1 MAEQSNV
8 NRVGDNVRKMM
19 EQNAP
24 ESDIIGYLK
33 SEGFTPTKFQAAVA
47 SAKKV
52 GGAPV
57 EAGFG
62 RSFLQGLT
70 FNTADEIEAAFKAG
84 AISGPEYQNQLARVR
99 AGIKQYEEQY
109 PGRSFTGELVGGL
122 VPTAAAL
129 IAAPFTG
136 GATGPAAVAG
146 ATRTAAALPGLGTNI
161 LRGMGYGAA
170 SGAAAGAG
178 GAEGGLSNRVLGGA
192 IGGTAGLVLGGAAPA
207 VTSTVGTGGRK
218 LAEFTG
224 LTQPVDA
231 TTKAQQLIAKKLAQ
245 EGVSPQELAARQADV
260 VARYGARDET
270 LADYAG
276 ESMRRLGR
284 GALAIPNA
292 AQTETRQMLTE
303 RAIGTGPRITR
314 DITEFTA
321 IGERDINE
329 VADEIIQRRA
339 MQAAPL
345 YEQALSA
352 GQVNSFAI
360 DNLLKKSKDIQNAIS
375 DARRLPQYADLPD
388 NDMILLDKAYKY
400 VGDAA
405 NEARKAGKGS
415 RANDLDNLRV
425 SLLNAISDKDTGVPV
440 YKEAVKVFA
449 DESLL
454 KDALELGSKNFL
466 KKTPSAIS
474 KELEKFPGDA
484 EREMYRLGAVQSLRD
499 EIYGMRETANIADKF
514 LNNREMRDRM
524 KTIFNSTGEYEAF
537 VKNLERERQMAV
549 TRSRIEGVSP
559 TAPIQ
564 QDIAELQGPSPTDV
578 IEAGTQMAR
587 GDLVGGGMSMMRQLA
602 PRLQGMDENVA
613 ELISR
618 SVFDPSFAQQQ
629 QLLTSLTPVMDE
641 LRKRAMQQQVR
652 AAGTSTTAGQ
662 LVPGLLD

>member
-1 MAEQSNV
+1 MANPSNID
-8 NRVGDNVRKMM
+8 RVQENVRKMM

-24 ESDIIGYLK
+24 EADVVGYLK

-62 RSFLQGLT
+62 RSLLQGLT
-70 FNTADEIEAAFKAG
+70 FNTADEIEAAFRAG

-129 IAAPFTG
+129 LAAPFTG

-178 GAEGGLSNRVLGGA
+178 GAEGGLGNRALGA
-192 IGGTAGLVLGGAAPA
+192 TIGGGAGLVFGGAAPA
-207 VTSTVGTGGRK
+207 VTSAVGTGGRK
-218 LAEFTG
+218 ALEATG
-224 LTQPVDA
+224 LLQPVDA
-231 TTKAQQLIAKKLAQ
+231 ATKAQELIAKKLAQ
-245 EGVSPQELAARQADV
+245 EGISPQELAMRQANIV
-260 VARYGARDET
+260 KTLGARDET
-270 LADYAG
+270 LADIGG
-276 ESMRRLGR
+276 ESMRRLAR
-284 GALAIPNA
+284 GSMAIPNA
-292 AQTETRQMLTE
+292 AQTDVRQMLTE
-303 RAIGTGPRITR
+303 RAVGTGPRITR
-314 DITEFTA
+314 DITELTA

-329 VADEIIQRRA
+329 VANEIIQRRA
-339 MQAAPL
+339 LQAAPL

-360 DNLLKKSKDIQNAIS
+360 DNLLKKSKDIQNALS

-400 VGDAA
+400 VGDMA

-454 KDALELGSKNFL
+454 KDALEMGSKNFL

-474 KELEKFPGDA
+474 KELQQFPGDA

-549 TRSRIEGVSP
+549 TRARIEGGSP

-564 QDIAELQGPSPTDV
+564 QDIAELQGPSPSEV
-578 IEAGTQMAR
+578 IQAGTQMVR
-587 GDLVGGGMSMMRQLA
+587 GDLIGGGMNMMRQLA

-618 SVFDPSFAQQQ
+618 SVLDPSFAQQQ
-629 QLLTSLTPVMDE
+629 QFLTTLTPVMDE

>member
-136 GATGPAAVAG
+136 GATAPTAVAG

-192 IGGTAGLVLGGAAPA
+192 IGGTAGLVFGGAAPA
-207 VTSTVGTGGRK
+207 VTTAVGTGGRK
-218 LAEFTG
+218 LGEFTG
-224 LTQPVDA
+224 LTKPVDA

-303 RAIGTGPRITR
+303 RAIGTGPRITK
-314 DITEFTA
+314 DITDFTA
-321 IGERDINE
+321 IGERDIGE
-329 VADEIIQRRA
+329 VADEIILRRA
-339 MQAAPL
+339 EQAAPL
-345 YEQALSA
+345 YKQALSA

-360 DNLLKKSKDIQNAIS
+360 DNLLRKSKDIQNCH
-375 DARRLPQYADLPD
+375 Q
-388 NDMILLDKAYKY
+388 
-400 VGDAA
+400 
-405 NEARKAGKGS
+405 
-415 RANDLDNLRV
+415 
-425 SLLNAISDKDTGVPV
+425 
-440 YKEAVKVFA
+440 
-449 DESLL
+449 
-454 KDALELGSKNFL
+454 
-466 KKTPSAIS
+466 
-474 KELEKFPGDA
+474 
-484 EREMYRLGAVQSLRD
+484 
-499 EIYGMRETANIADKF
+499 
-514 LNNREMRDRM
+514 
-524 KTIFNSTGEYEAF
+524 
-537 VKNLERERQMAV
+537 
-549 TRSRIEGVSP
+549 
-559 TAPIQ
+559 
-564 QDIAELQGPSPTDV
+564 
-578 IEAGTQMAR
+578 
-587 GDLVGGGMSMMRQLA
+587 
-602 PRLQGMDENVA
+602 
-613 ELISR
+613 
-618 SVFDPSFAQQQ
+618 
-629 QLLTSLTPVMDE
+629 
-641 LRKRAMQQQVR
+641 
-652 AAGTSTTAGQ
+652 
-662 LVPGLLD
+662 

>member
-1 MAEQSNV
+1 MANPSNID
-8 NRVGDNVRKMM
+8 RVQENVRKMM

-24 ESDIIGYLK
+24 ETDVVGYLK

-70 FNTADEIEAAFKAG
+70 FNTADEMEAAFKAG

-99 AGIKQYEEQY
+99 TGIKQYEEQY
-109 PGRSFTGELVGGL
+109 PGRSFAGELVGGL

-136 GATGPAAVAG
+136 GATGPAAIAG

-178 GAEGGLSNRVLGGA
+178 GAEGGLGNRALGGA
-192 IGGTAGLVLGGAAPA
+192 IGGTAGLVFGGAAPA
-207 VTSTVGTGGRK
+207 VTTAVGTGGRK
-218 LAEFTG
+218 LAEVTG
-224 LTQPVDA
+224 LKKPIDA
-231 TTKAQQLIAKKLAQ
+231 MTKAQQLIAKKLSQ
-245 EGVSPQELAARQADV
+245 EGISPQELAKRQADI
-260 VARYGARDET
+260 VAQYGARDET
-270 LADYAG
+270 LADIAG

-303 RAIGTGPRITR
+303 RAIGAGPRIIK
-314 DITEFTA
+314 DITDFTA

-329 VADEIIQRRA
+329 VANEIIQRRA
-339 MQAAPL
+339 MQADPL
-345 YEQALSA
+345 YKQALSA

-375 DARRLPQYADLPD
+375 DARRLPQFADLPD

-400 VGDAA
+400 VGDMA
-405 NEARKAGKGS
+405 NEARKSGKGS

-425 SLLNAISDKDTGVPV
+425 SLLDAISDKDTGVPV
-440 YKEAVKVFA
+440 YKEAVKVFF

-466 KKTPSAIS
+466 KKNPSLIL

-578 IEAGTQMAR
+578 IEAGTQLAR
-587 GDLVGGGMSMMRQLA
+587 GDLVGGGMNIMRQLA
-602 PRLQGMDENVA
+602 PRLQGMNENVA
-613 ELISR
+613 DLISR

-629 QLLTSLTPVMDE
+629 QLLTTLTPVMDE

>member
-136 GATGPAAVAG
+136 GATAPTAVAG

-178 GAEGGLSNRVLGGA
+178 GAEGGLGNRALGGA

-207 VTSTVGTGGRK
+207 VTTAVGTGGRK
-218 LAEFTG
+218 LGEFTG
-224 LTQPVDA
+224 LTKPVDA

-339 MQAAPL
+339 AQAAPL

-360 DNLLKKSKDIQNAIS
+360 DNLLRKSKDIQNAIS

-405 NEARKAGKGS
+405 NEARKAGKGT
-415 RANDLDNLRV
+415 RANDLDDLRI

-587 GDLVGGGMSMMRQLA
+587 GDLVGGGMNMMRQLA

-641 LRKRAMQQQVR
+641 LRRRAMQQQVR

>member
-136 GATGPAAVAG
+136 GATAPTAVAG

-207 VTSTVGTGGRK
+207 VTTAVGTGGRK
-218 LAEFTG
+218 LGEFTG
-224 LTQPVDA
+224 LTKPVDA

-245 EGVSPQELAARQADV
+245 EGVSPQELATRQADV

-339 MQAAPL
+339 AQAAPL

-360 DNLLKKSKDIQNAIS
+360 DSLLRKSKDIQNAIS

-400 VGDAA
+400 VGDMA
-405 NEARKAGKGS
+405 NEARKSGKGS

-587 GDLVGGGMSMMRQLA
+587 GDLVGGSMNMMRQLA

-641 LRKRAMQQQVR
+641 LRRRAMQQQVR

>member
-1 MAEQSNV
+1 MANPSNID
-8 NRVGDNVRKMM
+8 RVQENVRKMM

-24 ESDIIGYLK
+24 ETDVVGYLK

-70 FNTADEIEAAFKAG
+70 FNTADEMEAAFKAG
-84 AISGPEYQNQLARVR
+84 AISGPEYQNQLARIR
-99 AGIKQYEEQY
+99 TGIKQYEEQY
-109 PGRSFTGELVGGL
+109 PGRSFAGELVGGL

-136 GATGPAAVAG
+136 GATGPAAIAG

-178 GAEGGLSNRVLGGA
+178 GAEGGLGNRALGGA
-192 IGGTAGLVLGGAAPA
+192 IGGTAGLVFGGAAPA
-207 VTSTVGTGGRK
+207 VTTAVGTGGRK
-218 LAEFTG
+218 LAEVTG
-224 LTQPVDA
+224 LRKPIDA
-231 TTKAQQLIAKKLAQ
+231 MTKAQQLIAKKLSQ
-245 EGVSPQELAARQADV
+245 EGISPQELAKRQADI
-260 VARYGARDET
+260 VAQYGARDET
-270 LADYAG
+270 LADIAG

-303 RAIGTGPRITR
+303 RAIGAGPRITR

-329 VADEIIQRRA
+329 VANEIIQRRA

-345 YEQALSA
+345 YSQALSA

-360 DNLLKKSKDIQNAIS
+360 DNLIKKSKDIQNALS
-375 DARRLPQYADLPD
+375 DARRLPQYLDLPD
-388 NDMILLDKAYKY
+388 NDMILLDRAYKY
-400 VGDAA
+400 VGDMA
-405 NEARKAGKGS
+405 NEARKSGKGS
-415 RANDLDNLRV
+415 RASDLDNLRV

-454 KDALELGSKNFL
+454 KDALEMGSKNFL

-578 IEAGTQMAR
+578 IEAGTQLAR
-587 GDLVGGGMSMMRQLA
+587 GDLVGGGMNIMRQLA

-613 ELISR
+613 EFISR

-629 QLLTSLTPVMDE
+629 QLLTTLTPVMDQ
-641 LRKRAMQQQVR
+641 LRRRALQQQVR

>member
-192 IGGTAGLVLGGAAPA
+192 IGGTAGLVFGGAAPA

-339 MQAAPL
+339 AQAAPL

-360 DNLLKKSKDIQNAIS
+360 DSLLRKSKDIQNAIS

-400 VGDAA
+400 VGDMA
-405 NEARKAGKGS
+405 NEARKSGKGS

>member
-339 MQAAPL
+339 AQAAPL

-474 KELEKFPGDA
+474 KELQKFPGDA

>member
-1 MAEQSNV
+1 MANPSNID
-8 NRVGDNVRKMM
+8 RVQENVRKMM

-24 ESDIIGYLK
+24 EADVVGYLK

-62 RSFLQGLT
+62 RSLLQGLT
-70 FNTADEIEAAFKAG
+70 FNTADEIEAAFRAG

-109 PGRSFTGELVGGL
+109 PGRAFTGELVGGL

-178 GAEGGLSNRVLGGA
+178 GAEGGLGNRALGA
-192 IGGTAGLVLGGAAPA
+192 TIGGGAGLVFGGAAPA
-207 VTSTVGTGGRK
+207 VTSAVGTGGRK
-218 LAEFTG
+218 ALEATG
-224 LTQPVDA
+224 LLQPVDA
-231 TTKAQQLIAKKLAQ
+231 ATKAQELIAKKLAQ
-245 EGVSPQELAARQADV
+245 EGISPQELAMRQANIV
-260 VARYGARDET
+260 KTLGARDET
-270 LADYAG
+270 LADIGG
-276 ESMRRLGR
+276 ESMRRLAR
-284 GALAIPNA
+284 GSMAIPNA
-292 AQTETRQMLTE
+292 AQTDVRQMLTE
-303 RAIGTGPRITR
+303 RAVGTGPRITR
-314 DITEFTA
+314 DITELTA

-329 VADEIIQRRA
+329 VANEIIQRRA
-339 MQAAPL
+339 LQAEPL
-345 YEQALSA
+345 YKQALSF

-360 DNLLKKSKDIQNAIS
+360 DNLLKKSKDIQNALS
-375 DARRLPQYADLPD
+375 DARRLPQYIDLPD

-400 VGDAA
+400 VGDMA
-405 NEARKAGKGS
+405 NEARKSGKGS
-415 RANDLDNLRV
+415 RASDLDNLRV

-440 YKEAVKVFA
+440 YREAVKVFA

-454 KDALELGSKNFL
+454 KDALEMGSKNFL

-474 KELEKFPGDA
+474 KELQKFPGDA

-549 TRSRIEGVSP
+549 TRSRIEGGSP

-564 QDIAELQGPSPTDV
+564 QDIAELQGPSPSEV
-578 IEAGTQMAR
+578 IQAGTQMVR
-587 GDLVGGGMSMMRQLA
+587 GDLIGGGMNMMRQLA
-602 PRLQGMDENVA
+602 PRLQGMNENVA
-613 ELISR
+613 ESISR
-618 SVFDPSFAQQQ
+618 SVLDPSFAQQQ
-629 QLLTSLTPVMDE
+629 QFLMSLTPVMDE

>member
-192 IGGTAGLVLGGAAPA
+192 IGGTAGLVFGGAAPA

-339 MQAAPL
+339 AQAAPL

-474 KELEKFPGDA
+474 KELQKFPGDA